1 MHETQVSYCSISDD
15 DDEEEE
21 DEDDDDEN
29 DDDKRKGEG
38 LVAEQQKHVWAS
50 VHGPEPLMYTHRP
63 RSNRTKW
70 PGGVSAEELNRW

>member
-38 LVAEQQKHVWAS
+38 LVAEQQKHV
-50 VHGPEPLMYTHRP
+50 
-63 RSNRTKW
+63 
-70 PGGVSAEELNRW
+70 